1 MRWLNDLSTSQMK
14 ALVEATAAERRRVRQ
29 LLKEGRPEQ
38 AEQDPVRR
46 RAFSVKSG
54 VSMGMPESVS
64 GTNDFQPVSF
74 LVDGAT
80 ARRCVCR
87 VQIELDGATES
98 ATAFLI
104 SPSLIMTNQHVI
116 RSVDHAR
123 AAELVFDD
131 EINGAGQ
138 PVAPTVFVLDPDR
151 LAVFSPEAELDYA
164 VVAVGHRV
172 QGAGALAD
180 FGYVPLSDAKDKHRK
195 GMAVNI
201 IQHPRGRKKTIAI
214 RNNFLLD
221 RRDQYL
227 IYDTD
232 TLPGTSGSPAFN
244 DDWEVIALH
253 HYGQGDNEEDAAGTR
268 QAVVNVGIRIS
279 AIYTDLKQRTE
290 TLAAGPQKDLLVDA
304 LSRYAAARPATRQQL
319 ERRPPPSAAVVPV
332 RTGGQAES
340 MRLARGTS
348 APVLSADGGASLVVP
363 LQISIRLADTAAPAP
378 APPATPVLAPTPAL
392 RLSGQPERA
401 RLDRDYANRSGFDGG
416 FIKGLDIDLGQ
427 LVRGIQARTL
437 PLLDGTT
444 PGLLH
449 YQNFSAIVHAARRL
463 ALFTATNIDGPT
475 YIELKRSPAP
485 REPERE
491 AWYRDPRVDP
501 AGVIDDTFYA
511 AWSALFDRGHLTR
524 RADATWGDFAARAET
539 DTFHFPNCTPQHFLF
554 NQGDN
559 LWQGIEQY
567 VLERGVR
574 TIEGA
579 RLSVLQGPV
588 FNDET
593 DLWADDV
600 QIPSAY
606 WKLVAWHGASGLK
619 AVALLAD
626 QRDVLD
632 INRGDA
638 HPAKG
643 VDAGIRKFVVPVPQ
657 LETMTGLDLSAF
669 RAIDTAGGQV
679 PTPGER
685 FREVRDLDDIP
696 LR

>member
-164 VVAVGHRV
+164 IVAVGHRV

-253 HYGQGDNEEDAAGTR
+253 HYGQGDNEDDAAGTR
-268 QAVVNVGIRIS
+268 QAVVNVGIRVS

-319 ERRPPPSAAVVPV
+319 ERRPPPVPV
-332 RTGGQAES
+332 
-340 MRLARGTS
+340 
-348 APVLSADGGASLVVP
+348 
-363 LQISIRLADTAAPAP
+363 
-378 APPATPVLAPTPAL
+378 PAL

-416 FIKGLDIDLGQ
+416 FINGLDIDLGQ